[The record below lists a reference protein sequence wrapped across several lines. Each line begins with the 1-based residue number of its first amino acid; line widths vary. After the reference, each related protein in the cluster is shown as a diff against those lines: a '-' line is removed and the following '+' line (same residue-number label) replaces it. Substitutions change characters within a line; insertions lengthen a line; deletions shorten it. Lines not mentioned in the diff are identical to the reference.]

1 MTMKDSDTARELE
14 DRTDSMIISLMEEMK
29 VLSLR
34 SKDLSPPQEKST
46 ATSSDLDEMKI
57 VLDFYEDVIQQLWKI
72 AENIAKTSAVEEEHA
87 GTVFMGSSGDG
98 TYLPEL
104 SDAFDVYVMEED
116 SQYEMQQNL
125 EAMDPDFVGRDP
137 SQDHL
142 LKVGC

>member
-29 VLSLR
+29 ALSLR
-34 SKDLSPPQEKST
+34 SKDLSEEKST

-116 SQYEMQQNL
+116 SQYEMQQDL
-125 EAMDPDFVGRDP
+125 EAMDPDFVSKKP
-137 SQDHL
+137 SQAHL